1 MRILILSAIDPEA
14 IDRLRDDHEVTT
26 AIGAPPEELFS
37 LIGDREVLVFRSGVN
52 LTAELMS
59 AAPELKL
66 IVRGGSGFDNIDL
79 DYIRERGLEFV
90 RVPEPGAR
98 AVAELTFGLM
108 LSLARKIVWADSM
121 WRQGHWVKSQS
132 SGYLLRDK
140 VLGILGAGSI
150 GAQVGEL
157 GSAWGMQV
165 LGCVG
170 HPSAAVA
177 SRLGA
182 RGIELAAFDD
192 VVRRADFLS
201 VHVPLSD
208 ATRGMIDAGVLSSMK
223 PGAFLINMARGGVVD
238 EAALREQLLDGGR
251 LSGAAL
257 DVHAREGDGHL
268 SGLADLPNVVLTPH
282 IGSQAVDTQRE
293 IGTRVISIINSF
305 ETRAGTPTES
315 AAVA

>member
-1 MRILILSAIDPEA
+1 
-14 IDRLRDDHEVTT
+14 
-26 AIGAPPEELFS
+26 
-37 LIGDREVLVFRSGVN
+37 VLVFRSGVN

-59 AAPELKL
+59 AAPALQL

-79 DYIRERGLEFV
+79 GYIGERGIEFV

-108 LSLARKIVWADSM
+108 LSLARKIVWADAM

-132 SGYLLRDK
+132 SGSLLRDK
-140 VLGILGAGSI
+140 VLGIVGAGSI

-157 GSAWGMQV
+157 GSAWGMRV
-165 LGCVG
+165 VGCVG
-170 HPSAAVA
+170 HPSEAAA
-177 SRLGA
+177 NRLAA
-182 RGIELAAFDD
+182 RGIRLADFDE
-192 VVRRADFLS
+192 VVRDADFLT
-201 VHVPLSD
+201 VHVPLSE
-208 ATRGMIDAGVLSSMK
+208 ATCGLFDAGVLSRMK

-238 EAALREQLLDGGR
+238 EAALRVQLLNGGR

-257 DVHAREGDGHL
+257 DVHAREGDGNV

-293 IGTRVISIINSF
+293 IGARVVSIINSF
-305 ETRAGTPTES
+305 ESRAGLPSER
-315 AAVA
+315 AVVV